1 LNLKRLW
8 VLLAAAVLVLPAS
21 AAAQD
26 TKVDFDKAFDFSTI
40 KTYAIRIGTGWG
52 NDLSERRVLAEFDQA
67 LTAKGWKKA
76 PEAQADA
83 HVILHG
89 ATAQKHSATTFYS
102 GMGGYGYRG
111 YGGGMGTAS
120 TMVSEYTVGTLV
132 VDIFDGKS
140 KNLVFRGTAED
151 ELSDNPEKNKK
162 KLEKASAKIF
172 KNFPPTPKAK

>member
-1 LNLKRLW
+1 
-8 VLLAAAVLVLPAS
+8 
-21 AAAQD
+21 
-26 TKVDFDKAFDFSTI
+26 
-40 KTYAIRIGTGWG
+40 
-52 NDLSERRVLAEFDQA
+52 
-67 LTAKGWKKA
+67 
-76 PEAQADA
+76 
-83 HVILHG
+83 
-89 ATAQKHSATTFYS
+89 
-102 GMGGYGYRG
+102 MGGYGYRG